1 MKRGIILQIFENFPE
16 TELGKQELLDN
27 LGTFKAELLLKSI
40 ENLNVSDKT
49 KEEVLKKVFEIL
61 DKNQDDVI

>member
-1 MKRGIILQIFENFPE
+1 LQIFENFPE